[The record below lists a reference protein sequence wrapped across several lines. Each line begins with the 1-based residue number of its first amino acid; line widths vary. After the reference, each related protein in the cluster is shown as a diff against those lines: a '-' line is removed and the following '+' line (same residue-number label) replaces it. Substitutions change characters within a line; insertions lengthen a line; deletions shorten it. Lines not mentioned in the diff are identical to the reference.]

1 MMIYYR
7 SRREKIMDLTKRQ
20 EKRLEK
26 VFNNPKQLR
35 KWVDDVYND
44 MLKACKEKTEQRIL
58 QYLDLYSISVAY
70 TLHYV
75 CGFGKKR
82 LPQVMQRIWNNVDS
96 FKTGH
101 LRIEDCIQ
109 ELKEN
114 GIEFETIIKDQS
126 SLQGGGK

>member
-1 MMIYYR
+1 
-7 SRREKIMDLTKRQ
+7 MDLTKRQ
-20 EKRLEK
+20 EKRLKK
-26 VFNNPKQLR
+26 VFNDPKQLR

-44 MLKACKEKTEQRIL
+44 MLKACEVKTEQRIL

-75 CGFGKKR
+75 LGLGKKR
-82 LPQVMQRIWNNVDS
+82 LPAVMQRIWNNVDS

-101 LRIEDCIQ
+101 LKIEDCIK

-126 SLQGGGK
+126 NLQGGTYNANK

>member
-1 MMIYYR
+1 
-7 SRREKIMDLTKRQ
+7 MDLTKRQ
-20 EKRLEK
+20 EKRLKK

-44 MLKACKEKTEQRIL
+44 MLKACEVKTEQRIL

-82 LPQVMQRIWNNVDS
+82 LPQIMQRIWNNVDS

-101 LRIEDCIQ
+101 LKIEDCIK

-126 SLQGGGK
+126 NLQGGTYNANK

>member
-1 MMIYYR
+1 
-7 SRREKIMDLTKRQ
+7 MDLTKRQ
-20 EKRLEK
+20 EKRLKK
-26 VFNNPKQLR
+26 VFNDPKQLR

-44 MLKACKEKTEQRIL
+44 MLKACEVKTEQRIL

-75 CGFGKKR
+75 LGLGKKR
-82 LPQVMQRIWNNVDS
+82 LPAVMQRIWNNVDS

-101 LRIEDCIQ
+101 LKIEDCIQ

-114 GIEFETIIKDQS
+114 GIEFETIVKDPE
-126 SLQGGGK
+126 SLNFKRRTNNDK